1 MREIND
7 IDLKSLIESLTG
19 EKFNRENKIY
29 SPFKKEKTPSF
40 CIYFD
45 SNCNKQKFKDF
56 STNEQGDVIDFVMKY
71 KNLTF
76 QEAKKYLGLY
86 EKQTEKEI
94 FEEKIKKYIKGQ
106 MKSIKKGYKLLGIFT
121 FVDEKSSKPLYAKA
135 KFLKPDNSKETPY
148 YHIDNGKVINK
159 RGCNEVP
166 YNYFNLLKA
175 MEEEKT
181 IIFVEGE
188 KDANTINNIFRNKSY
203 VAGSL
208 KGFKD
213 FEKLKKENMKVYVI
227 GDTGEAGEQYVSKIK
242 EEFIGCSKKFKI
254 INLPG
259 INKLGE
265 NKDVTDWLESGH
277 NTQDL
282 LNAFDRSIDLK
293 NKYEYVQDRKGIYK
307 FKIVKDD
314 KGDSETKIYISDF
327 NILEAKKIIKVDEEC
342 EGIKLKF
349 KSCIEGKII
358 EKTGSSNIFDD
369 LKSFRNFLGIDL
381 TFLGKMDDLIKL
393 KLYINKYFALE
404 NEEVHLGTKFILKD
418 KKIGL
423 ITSRGT
429 IYKHKID
436 YEVLS
441 EESRVNIINKDQINK
456 EELREI
462 KERVFKFLSPEKS
475 LSIIGTVINDL
486 AVLQNSSLDQ
496 KLHHLLIVGESESG
510 KSTILEQIIAPILNY
525 PLEEKQSI
533 STTPFAM
540 IKALSTGNYP
550 IIFDEFKPSMMD
562 RYKLQRLS
570 EILRN
575 TYDKSVV
582 SRGEKTLKTRAFKME
597 RPIIMAGEE
606 SYPNQEKA
614 LITRSCIVY
623 ISKNERT
630 QESSEAFLYLTS
642 HKETLNKFG
651 RSLIDEILN
660 MPIEEYAFIRENL
673 MEKFKELKDR
683 TLTTALNIGCGIEIF
698 NILMERYGLE
708 KIEGYEKFII
718 QNIKEEILEGSEDV
732 KTTVEQMLIL
742 YNDMIANNRVSSPMI
757 EVKDG
762 EIYIRTSK
770 MIDEIFKFIKDYG
783 SADVIPLKLKDFR
796 KQAIKSG
803 YITKINAKQ
812 ARFLSGFNEFSK
824 PVWVDMFHKE
834 KLMDLNVSNIT
845 NEEIFE
851 ENVCEY
857 EQEIFERMFPN

>member
-1 MREIND
+1 MMEIND
-7 IDLKSLIESLTG
+7 IDLKSIIETLTG
-19 EKFNRENKIY
+19 EKFNRENKIH
-29 SPFKKEKTPSF
+29 SPFNKEKTPSF

-45 SNCNKQKFKDF
+45 SNSNKQKFKDF
-56 STNEQGDVIDFVMKY
+56 STNEQGDAIDFVMKY
-71 KNLTF
+71 RNLSF
-76 QEAKKYLGLY
+76 KAAKKYLGLH
-86 EKQTEKEI
+86 EKKNEKEV
-94 FEEKIKKYIKGQ
+94 FEEKIKKYIENQ
-106 MKSIKKGYKLLGIFT
+106 MKSIKKGYRLLGIFI
-121 FVDEKSSKPLYAKA
+121 FVDENNKPLYAKA

-148 YHIDNGKVINK
+148 YHINDGKVINK
-159 RGCNEVP
+159 RGYNEIP

-175 MEEEKT
+175 IEEEKI

-213 FEKLKKENMKVYVI
+213 FEKLKREEMKVYVI
-227 GDTGEAGEQYVSKIK
+227 GDTGEAGKQYVAKIK
-242 EEFIGCSKKFKI
+242 DEFICCSKKFKI

-259 INKLGE
+259 INKLGK
-265 NKDVTDWLESGH
+265 NKDVTDWLEAGH
-277 NTQDL
+277 TAQDL
-282 LNAFDRSIDLK
+282 LKAFDRSIDLK
-293 NKYEYVQDRKGIYK
+293 DKYEYAQDKNGIYK
-307 FKIVKDD
+307 LKNL
-314 KGDSETKIYISDF
+314 KGERDAFETKRYISDF
-327 NILEAKKIIKVDEEC
+327 NILEAKKIIKVDDEC

-369 LKSFRNFLGIDL
+369 LKTFRNFLGIDL
-381 TFLGKMDDLIKL
+381 TFLGRMDDLIKL
-393 KLYINKYFALE
+393 KVYINKYFALE
-404 NEEVHLGTKFILKD
+404 NEEVHSGTKFIFKD
-418 KKIGL
+418 KKLGL
-423 ITSRGT
+423 ITPKGT
-429 IYKHKID
+429 IYNDRID
-436 YEVLS
+436 YEVFS
-441 EESRVNIINKDQINK
+441 EESKINIINKEQISK
-456 EELREI
+456 EELIELKKRI
-462 KERVFKFLSPEKS
+462 FKFLSPEKS

-486 AVLQNSSLDQ
+486 AVFQNSSLDK

-533 STTPFAM
+533 STSPFAM
-540 IKALSTGNYP
+540 IKILSTGNYP

-562 RYKLQRLS
+562 RYKLQHVS

-575 TYDKSVV
+575 SYDKSVV
-582 SRGEKTLKTRAFKME
+582 SRGEKSLKTRTFKME

-606 SYPNQEKA
+606 NYPNQEKA

-630 QESSEAFLYLTS
+630 KESSEAFFYLIN
-642 HKETLNKFG
+642 HKEMLNKFG

-660 MPIEEYAFIRENL
+660 MPVEEYEFIRKNL
-673 MEKFKELKDR
+673 LIKFSELKDR

-708 KIEGYEKFII
+708 KIENYENFII

-742 YNDMIANNRVSSPMI
+742 YSDMIENNKVSNPMI
-757 EVKDG
+757 ELKD
-762 EIYIRTSK
+762 ENVYIRTSK

-796 KQAIKSG
+796 KQAVKSG
-803 YITKINAKQ
+803 YIKKINAKQ
-812 ARFLSGFNEFSK
+812 TRFLSGINEFSN
-824 PVWVDMFHKE
+824 PIWVDMFDKE
-834 KLMDLNVSNIT
+834 KLMNLNIFNIRD
-845 NEEIFE
+845 EEIFE
-851 ENVCEY
+851 EDVCDY
-857 EQEIFERMFPN
+857 EKEIFKGNLF